1 MECIFLAPYGD
12 EKPEPAPIH
21 WLGDEEPFTNAPELG
36 MLGKVF
42 DQDVANMAKVQLGL
56 ETTRKS
62 GVTLSIYQE
71 SKVRWLHQRLSDWVG
86 D

>member
-1 MECIFLAPYGD
+1 MV
-12 EKPEPAPIH
+12 
-21 WLGDEEPFTNAPELG
+21 
-36 MLGKVF
+36 GKVF